1 MTKVSAGGKRTRYQ
15 RIGNRWS
22 PLDDRDQG
30 FSFPATGS
38 RGPHLQ
44 RASWTGQV
52 PQPNLQQYRQLPG
65 APLFH
70 LPRAPTILPLNIPP
84 IPHVPNIDLGDGG
97 VAQAIGHFTKAG
109 VTYTYEKNGTTVVAT
124 AMIEFRG
131 ARIRFFFT
139 PPHGNTGMSAGLE
152 LQGDVAV
159 TLHINSHTTQEFHAN
174 LQKRIWLPVSLSIPL
189 GAVTAVPLNLTF
201 DQALNINTGFSAK
214 SSILNADGTYI
225 FTGGLTAGIVD
236 GSALVQ
242 PSISVTSTADI
253 GNTVEGISV
262 GITSLLMGAQTR
274 AMVGLGA
281 GPFNAGVYATV
292 RYTGTMLRSTDIGAA
307 CRQGTIEAYL
317 DTGVGYS
324 MPQIVADAVNFFL
337 SFVTDVRVERAGSIA
352 SADPL
357 RMFHGCSAYPANCA
371 GHCTGP

>member
-1 MTKVSAGGKRTRYQ
+1 
-15 RIGNRWS
+15 
-22 PLDDRDQG
+22 
-30 FSFPATGS
+30 
-38 RGPHLQ
+38 
-44 RASWTGQV
+44 
-52 PQPNLQQYRQLPG
+52 
-65 APLFH
+65 
-70 LPRAPTILPLNIPP
+70 
-84 IPHVPNIDLGDGG
+84 
-97 VAQAIGHFTKAG
+97 
-109 VTYTYEKNGTTVVAT
+109 
-124 AMIEFRG
+124 
-131 ARIRFFFT
+131 
-139 PPHGNTGMSAGLE
+139 
-152 LQGDVAV
+152 
-159 TLHINSHTTQEFHAN
+159 
-174 LQKRIWLPVSLSIPL
+174 L

-214 SSILNADGTYI
+214 SSILNADGTYS

-253 GNTVEGISV
+253 GNTVEGISI

-281 GPFNAGVYATV
+281 GPLNAGVYATV

-337 SFVTDVRVERAGSIA
+337 SFVTDFRIERAGSIA
-352 SADPL
+352 SADPV